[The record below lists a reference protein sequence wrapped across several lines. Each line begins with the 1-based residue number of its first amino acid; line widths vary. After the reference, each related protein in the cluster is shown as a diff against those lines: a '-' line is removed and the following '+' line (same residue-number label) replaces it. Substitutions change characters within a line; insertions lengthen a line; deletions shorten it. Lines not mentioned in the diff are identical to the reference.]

1 MSRKL
6 LYILLIIL
14 PFLLYGIYAWW
25 AKRQARRA
33 GTGGDEGVWNDAPWV
48 RLASAGILLF
58 IIALVMTALLG
69 GESTEGTYVPP
80 RVIDGEIAPGEVK

>member
-6 LYILLIIL
+6 LYILPIIL
-14 PFLLYGIYAWW
+14 PFVLYGIYVWW
-25 AKRQARRA
+25 ARRQARRA
-33 GTGGDEGVWNDAPWV
+33 GAGVDEGVWNDAPWV

-58 IIALVMTALLG
+58 IIALVVTALLG

-80 RVIDGEIAPGEVK
+80 RMVDGKIAPGEVK

>member
-6 LYILLIIL
+6 LYILPIIL
-14 PFLLYGIYAWW
+14 PFFLYGLYAWR

-33 GTGGDEGVWNDAPWV
+33 GTDANEAVWNNAPWV

-80 RVIDGEIAPGEVK
+80 RVIDGKIAPGEVK

>member
-6 LYILLIIL
+6 LYILPIIL
-14 PFLLYGIYAWW
+14 TFVLYGIYAWW

-33 GTGGDEGVWNDAPWV
+33 GTGADEGVWNDAPWV
-48 RLASAGILLF
+48 RLASVGILLF
-58 IIALVMTALLG
+58 IIALVVTALLG

-80 RVIDGEIAPGEVK
+80 RVIDGKIAPGEVK